1 MSGGTGNLQG
11 GYVDQRWGSFAAF
24 RNLLQ
29 SCAATSL
36 STMSP
41 VSLVFSS
48 DQETARWFN
57 QVLIELDFD
66 VEHRPEIFGAIEE
79 LTSRRFDLIACDWGE
94 GLEAAFL
101 LKTSRDLKLNQ
112 TAFTVVIAN
121 RDSAAD
127 VRKAGADL
135 VLIKP
140 LISEKAKRQLLHC
153 EKFLAHMQKW
163 LPKLGFTAPEAART
177 PAFSKPVEGERPY
190 PEWPRVPQPSSIHRN
205 ENILPVVPAFAFNH
219 GFIRDNG
226 VFFDKAPDPPKHR
239 GTQSR
244 HRKHHGRFLQMAAMA
259 TVFLSVGYV
268 FSEPLRSESR
278 GISVAQICGR
288 ALQRTAAWF
297 HGTETADLPAKPAPN
312 DNDSFFI
319 PPAVRSRFR
328 IHLSPVVRPTAKPLT
343 ADARDQS
350 AEAVQKADSAIT
362 ASVEIPDSLKRIGP
376 GLHNVMTHSGPSFL
390 ASLEPVSLS
399 EELAQKLLLQKI
411 APSYPEQ
418 AIRAG
423 LQGPVILQAC
433 IGRDG
438 SIRDLKLVRGSLF
451 LGRAAYNAVKQWRYQ
466 PYILNGR
473 PVEAQT
479 YVTVDFKLP

>member
-1 MSGGTGNLQG
+1 MSL
-11 GYVDQRWGSFAAF
+11 
-24 RNLLQ
+24 
-29 SCAATSL
+29 
-36 STMSP
+36 

-48 DQETARWFN
+48 DQETARRLN

-66 VEHRPEIFGAIEE
+66 VEHCPEIFGAIEK
-79 LTSRRFDLIACDWGE
+79 LTTRRFDVIACDWGE
-94 GLEAAFL
+94 GLEANFL
-101 LKTSRDLKLNQ
+101 LRTSHELKLNQ
-112 TAFTVVIAN
+112 SAFTVAIAN
-121 RDSAAD
+121 LDSAATA
-127 VRKAGADL
+127 RKAGADL
-135 VLIKP
+135 VLNKP
-140 LISEKAKRQLLHC
+140 LIPDQAKRALLSC
-153 EKFLAHMQKW
+153 EKFLTHMRTW
-163 LPKLGFTAPEAART
+163 LPKLGFTAPAGSTIISR
-177 PAFSKPVEGERPY
+177 PAETEKMLA
-190 PEWPRVPQPSSIHRN
+190 EWPRAHTPEPSSTHRSSD
-205 ENILPVVPAFAFNH
+205 ILPVVPAFAFENSFSRNDGASFGRH
-219 GFIRDNG
+219 T
-226 VFFDKAPDPPKHR
+226 AQTEHR
-239 GTQSR
+239 SIQSR
-244 HRKHHGRFLQMAAMA
+244 HRKHHGRFLQMAAVA

-278 GISVAQICGR
+278 GVAKICGQ
-288 ALQRTAAWF
+288 AFQRTAVWL
-297 HGTETADLPAKPAPN
+297 HGTETADLPPKPAPN

-328 IHLSPVVRPTAKPLT
+328 IHASPVVRPTAKPAT
-343 ADARDQS
+343 ADAKTDH
-350 AEAVQKADSAIT
+350 APEAVQKADTAIT

-411 APSYPEQ
+411 QPSYPEQ

-423 LQGPVILQAC
+423 LQGSVILQAC

-479 YVTVDFKLP
+479 YVTVDFRLP

>member
-1 MSGGTGNLQG
+1 MSL
-11 GYVDQRWGSFAAF
+11 
-24 RNLLQ
+24 
-29 SCAATSL
+29 
-36 STMSP
+36 

-79 LTSRRFDLIACDWGE
+79 LTSRRFDVIACDWGE

-101 LKTSRDLKLNQ
+101 LKTSRDLKLNH

-127 VRKAGADL
+127 ARKAGADL

-153 EKFLAHMQKW
+153 EKFLAHMQRW
-163 LPKLGFTAPEAART
+163 LPKLGFTPPEAARS
-177 PAFSKPVEGERPY
+177 PAVSKPVVSERAY

-205 ENILPVVPAFAFNH
+205 ENILPVVPAFAFDD
-219 GFIRDNG
+219 GFVRDNA
-226 VFFDKAPDPPKHR
+226 VFFDNNPGTPKHR
-239 GTQSR
+239 NTPSR
-244 HRKHHGRFLQMAAMA
+244 HHKHRGRFLQMAAIA

-278 GISVAQICGR
+278 GISVAMICGQ

-297 HGTETADLPAKPAPN
+297 HGSQTADLPPKPASN

-319 PPAVRSRFR
+319 PPAARSRLN
-328 IHLSPVVRPTAKPLT
+328 IQTPALRPTAKPVT
-343 ADARDQS
+343 ANAKTDRAAES
-350 AEAVQKADSAIT
+350 AQKNTAFT

-411 APSYPEQ
+411 PPSYPEQ

-479 YVTVDFKLP
+479 YVTVDFRLP

>member
-1 MSGGTGNLQG
+1 
-11 GYVDQRWGSFAAF
+11 
-24 RNLLQ
+24 
-29 SCAATSL
+29 
-36 STMSP
+36 MSP

-79 LTSRRFDLIACDWGE
+79 LTSRRFDVIACDWGE

-153 EKFLAHMQKW
+153 EKFLAHMQTW
-163 LPKLGFTAPEAART
+163 LPKLGFSEPETARSAVV
-177 PAFSKPVEGERPY
+177 SKLLEGERPY
-190 PEWPRVPQPSSIHRN
+190 PEWPRAPQLYSIHRN
-205 ENILPVVPAFAFNH
+205 ENILPVVPAFAFND

-244 HRKHHGRFLQMAAMA
+244 HRKHHGRFLQMAAIA

-268 FSEPLRSESR
+268 FSEPLRSESP
-278 GISVAQICGR
+278 GISVVRICGQ

-297 HGTETADLPAKPAPN
+297 HGTETANAQPKPATDGN
-312 DNDSFFI
+312 NGFFV
-319 PPAVRSRFR
+319 PPAARSRFR
-328 IHLSPVVRPTAKPLT
+328 IHVSPVVRPAPKPVT
-343 ADARDQS
+343 TVDSMPDS
-350 AEAVQKADSAIT
+350 TPEASRKSVSTTT
-362 ASVEIPDSLKRIGP
+362 ASLEIPDSVKRIGY
-376 GLHNVMTHSGPSFL
+376 GLRTAQVVSGSSFL
-390 ASLEPVSLS
+390 SYLEPVSLP
-399 EELAQKLLLQKI
+399 EDLAQKLLLQKVQ
-411 APSYPEQ
+411 PSYPEQ

-423 LQGPVILQAC
+423 LQGPVILQAW
-433 IGRDG
+433 IARDG
-438 SIRDLKLVRGSLF
+438 TIRDLKLVRGSLF

-466 PYILNGR
+466 PYLLNGR

-479 YVTVDFKLP
+479 YVTVDFRLP

>member
-1 MSGGTGNLQG
+1 MSL
-11 GYVDQRWGSFAAF
+11 
-24 RNLLQ
+24 
-29 SCAATSL
+29 
-36 STMSP
+36 

-48 DQETARWFN
+48 DQETARRLN

-66 VEHRPEIFGAIEE
+66 VEHCPEIFGAIEK
-79 LTSRRFDLIACDWGE
+79 LTTRRFDVIACDWGE
-94 GLEAAFL
+94 GLEANFL
-101 LKTSRDLKLNQ
+101 LRTSRELKLNQ
-112 TAFTVVIAN
+112 SAFTVAIAN
-121 RDSAAD
+121 LDSAATA
-127 VRKAGADL
+127 RKAGADL
-135 VLIKP
+135 VLNKP
-140 LISEKAKRQLLHC
+140 LIPDQAKYALLSC
-153 EKFLAHMQKW
+153 EKCLAHMRKW
-163 LPKLGFTAPEAART
+163 LPKLGFTAPEAAHS
-177 PAFSKPVEGERPY
+177 PAVSKPVEGERAY
-190 PEWPRVPQPSSIHRN
+190 PEWPRLPQPASIHRN
-205 ENILPVVPAFAFNH
+205 ENILPVVPAFAFDD
-219 GFIRDNG
+219 GFVRDNTL
-226 VFFDKAPDPPKHR
+226 FFDKNPDTPKHR
-239 GTQSR
+239 STPSR
-244 HRKHHGRFLQMAAMA
+244 HRKHYDRFLQMAAIA

-278 GISVAQICGR
+278 GISVVRICGQ

-297 HGTETADLPAKPAPN
+297 HGSETADLRPKPAPN
-312 DNDSFFI
+312 DNDNFFI
-319 PPAVRSRFR
+319 PPTVRSRFR
-328 IHLSPVVRPTAKPLT
+328 IHVSPVVRPAAKPLI
-343 ADARDQS
+343 ADANTGRAS
-350 AEAVQKADSAIT
+350 EIMPKADSATT

-376 GLHNVMTHSGPSFL
+376 GVHNVMTHSGPSFL

-411 APSYPEQ
+411 PPSYPEQ

-479 YVTVDFKLP
+479 YVTVDFRLP